1 MAVELKTDLGKIV
14 FTEDLIAS
22 IAGYAAGENYGIAG
36 MGSNK
41 TAESIMEFIKKDNLK
56 RGITVKTVGPGE
68 VDIDLYVMLVYGVS
82 LPAVATNARDN
93 VRFRV
98 QEYTGIS
105 VRNINIYV
113 EGIRV

>member
-1 MAVELKTDLGKIV
+1 MAVELKTDLGKIIII
-14 FTEDLIAS
+14 EEIIAS

-36 MGSNK
+36 MGAKKAS
-41 TAESIMEFIKKDNLK
+41 ESFMELIKKDNLR

-82 LPAVATNARDN
+82 LPAVAQNARDN

-105 VRNINIYV
+105 VRNINIFV